1 MDPSLKSAKRNYCE
15 VGQNAW
21 TAAAPCA
28 CGTTWRRF
36 QAQRVERALVPRR
49 RILSNA
55 ILANGLS
62 APIFDGSEDAECNA
76 PPFCVVRA
84 LQPPLRRL
92 ERISRIV
99 DAPR

>member
-1 MDPSLKSAKRNYCE
+1 MDPSLERAKRNYCE

-36 QAQRVERALVPRR
+36 QAQRVERAFSPGASHLIGRHT
-49 RILSNA
+49 SK
-55 ILANGLS
+55 GLS
-62 APIFDGSEDAECNA
+62 APISDRSEDAECNA
-76 PPFCVVRA
+76 PPFRVVRA
-84 LQPPLRRL
+84 LQPLLRRL

-99 DAPR
+99 GAPR